1 MGAEPAAVPLSWA
14 CRAGRCPASAPR
26 PGPGLRGAP
35 PPPAPRGRR
44 PCSVRPVE
52 APVRVTPST
61 PSKRD
66 VKGSFYPAQLLLSRC
81 CNNQAETPE
90 MFEGTIPEPRGRCV
104 PGPGVRR
111 PLVEPGLPLLPPARA
126 ESLTLGGVFRGGGWG
141 AAPSLGLGPS
151 GVVQHLPCV
160 PRPQGL
166 RRWTVVLPRP
176 PEATA
181 EPESARRG
189 AGQRGRPVHAEP
201 AVRGVAAVGG
211 RGRCRLPPRQPRN
224 SQAIEHTFRI
234 VRKDKREPA
243 REWKKWGRRA

>member
-1 MGAEPAAVPLSWA
+1 
-14 CRAGRCPASAPR
+14 
-26 PGPGLRGAP
+26 
-35 PPPAPRGRR
+35 
-44 PCSVRPVE
+44 
-52 APVRVTPST
+52 
-61 PSKRD
+61 
-66 VKGSFYPAQLLLSRC
+66 
-81 CNNQAETPE
+81 
-90 MFEGTIPEPRGRCV
+90 MFEGTVPEPRGRCV

-181 EPESARRG
+181 EPESAGRG
-189 AGQRGRPVHAEP
+189 AWPRSVAVVGAACPHGSRETLKPSNTRFKVAE
-201 AVRGVAAVGG
+201 
-211 RGRCRLPPRQPRN
+211 
-224 SQAIEHTFRI
+224 
-234 VRKDKREPA
+234 
-243 REWKKWGRRA
+243 